1 MKVRYISSPR
11 QDAFLA
17 PSEYRRYTNYIICFN
32 IFFFSVVFF
41 SLSYLFFNKYLGVDF
56 IKQFKLFLNN
66 DYEYMKVNSVLFQFT
81 ILFFFIP
88 SCLISYFLTNQVTK
102 AQNRQV
108 IKAGNIVDDT
118 EEVLTNLSKNFASK
132 SNDQSIAFLRAGELD
147 LNSNKYKPLKKTIYL
162 PKPVLELSTVITGE
176 AGSGKTV
183 YTDRLLKEVIDNGHK
198 AIVHNVKGDEL
209 EKLDG
214 YTDLYLIEPWNK
226 ETGYA
231 IDFLNLV
238 ASDELENENSR
249 IRTFV
254 LAFTEGTSKKDFFE
268 VGAIS
273 VIESFV
279 RSVVRTTKKN
289 GIVKGSLGDIV
300 KKWNSFNIQPVDT
313 SLINSNNL
321 TTLKNE
327 LDKNKDQLDE
337 INKFITQYNTTASIY
352 INSSNAKTSLCVL
365 ASCIEIIIKFET
377 LSSFW
382 GRKEKSKSLNIRKW
396 IADIK
401 DRQVIMLSN
410 SNKYEDIANSYI
422 GAFINLIVPELI
434 DNSYKPTS
442 QIHFILDEFPQLS
455 SINLNTFMKLPDV
468 GRSKNIRTTVIL
480 QRSSQIKE
488 KFQSNNKP
496 ADHKSFMASFQNKI
510 ICRFASDEIEYI
522 KEIIGEQDIIEYTTT
537 TNYTAQGQTFSNK
550 TTEKKQPAY
559 NINELGN
566 ILGPQTNKNNKFI
579 GVRVLFKY
587 SQEKVL
593 PVVIMPPVNFH
604 KKFKPRYTNLSSA
617 GSFNLVTKINTTLEE
632 DKQQEVKTTIQE
644 VVIEENIETTHI
656 EPSTN
661 EVDINNPLEGAIK
674 EVVSHSIDTT
684 GALAIALTASDIIEN
699 LTTESKNNNI
709 TEIDEIRNLLT
720 KKKNNNKELEI

>member
-1 MKVRYISSPR
+1 MKVRYISSPK

-41 SLSYLFFNKYLGVDF
+41 SLTHLFFNKYLGVDF
-56 IKQFKLFLNN
+56 IKQFKLFLNK
-66 DYEYMKVNSVLFQFT
+66 DYEYMKINSVLFQFT

-88 SCLISYFLTNQVTK
+88 SCLISHFLTSKVTK

-118 EEVLTNLSKNFASK
+118 EEVLTNLSKNFSHK

-147 LNSNKYKPLKKTIYL
+147 LNSNKYKPLKETIYL

-254 LAFTEGTSKKDFFE
+254 LAFTESTSKKDFFE
-268 VGAIS
+268 AGAIS
-273 VIESFV
+273 VIDSFV

-300 KKWNSFNIQPVDT
+300 KKWNSFNIKPIDINTIT
-313 SLINSNNL
+313 SDDLSK
-321 TTLKNE
+321 LKAE
-327 LDKNKDQLDE
+327 IKKNQGQLDE
-337 INKFITQYNTTASIY
+337 INKFITEYNPTASIY
-352 INSSNAKTSLCVL
+352 ISSENAKTSLCVL

-396 IADIK
+396 IANKK

-422 GAFINLIVPELI
+422 GAFVNLIVPELI

-455 SINLNTFMKLPDV
+455 SINLDTFMKLPDV

-566 ILGPQTNKNNKFI
+566 ILGPQTNKKNKFI

-593 PVVIMPPVNFH
+593 PVVIMPPVNFPQ
-604 KKFKPRYTNLSSA
+604 KFEPRYKNISSS
-617 GSFNLVTKINTTLEE
+617 GSSNLVNKINSTLEE

-644 VVIEENIETTHI
+644 VVVEENIETTHI
-656 EPSTN
+656 EPLTN

-684 GALAIALTASDIIEN
+684 GALATALTASDIIES
-699 LTTESKNNNI
+699 LTTEGKNNNI
-709 TEIDEIRNLLT
+709 TEIDEIRNLLA
-720 KKKNNNKELEI
+720 KNKNKNKELEI

>member
-1 MKVRYISSPR
+1 MKVRYISSPK

-17 PSEYRRYTNYIICFN
+17 PSEYRRYTNHIIIFN
-32 IFFFSVVFF
+32 IVLFSAVFF
-41 SLSYLFFNKYLGVDF
+41 SLTYLFFNKYLGVDF
-56 IKQFKLFLNN
+56 IKQFKLFLNK
-66 DYEYMKVNSVLFQFT
+66 DYGYMKINSVLFQFT

-88 SCLISYFLTNQVTK
+88 SCLVSYYLTNKLTK
-102 AQNRQV
+102 AANRQV

-118 EEVLTNLSKNFASK
+118 EEVLVNLSNNFSRK

-147 LNSNKYKPLKKTIYL
+147 LNRYPYKPLKKTIYL
-162 PKPVLELSTVITGE
+162 PKSILELSTVITGE

-183 YTDRLLKEVIDNGHK
+183 YTDKLLKEVIDNGHK

-214 YTDLYLIEPWNK
+214 YTSLYLIEPWNK
-226 ETGYA
+226 KAGYA

-254 LAFTEGTSKKDFFE
+254 IAFTESTSKKDFFE
-268 VGAIS
+268 AGAIS
-273 VIESFV
+273 VIDSFV
-279 RSVVRTTKKN
+279 RSVVRTTKEK

-300 KKWNSFNIQPVDT
+300 KQWNSFNIQPVDT
-313 SLINSNNL
+313 NLLKSNNL
-321 TTLKNE
+321 STLKNE
-327 LDKNKDQLDE
+327 LDKNKNQLDE
-337 INKFITQYNTTASIY
+337 INKFITEYNPTASIY
-352 INSSNAKTSLCVL
+352 INSENAKTSLCVL

-382 GRKEKSKSLNIRKW
+382 GNKEKSKSLNIRKW
-396 IADIK
+396 IANK
-401 DRQVIMLSN
+401 KARQVIMLSN
-410 SNKYEDIANSYI
+410 SNKYADIANSYI

-455 SINLNTFMKLPDV
+455 SIDLDTFMKLPDV

-488 KFQSNNKP
+488 KFQSNGKP

-559 NINELGN
+559 NINELSN
-566 ILGPQTNKNNKFI
+566 ILGPQTNKQLKFI

-593 PVVIMPPVNFH
+593 PVVIMPSVEFP
-604 KKFKPRYTNLSSA
+604 KKFDSKYISLS
-617 GSFNLVTKINTTLEE
+617 GSGNSKTINKINSVLTE
-632 DKQQEVKTTIQE
+632 DKQQEIITTNQE
-644 VVIEENIETTHI
+644 VVLQENIETTHI
-656 EPSTN
+656 EPLKAEIDT
-661 EVDINNPLEGAIK
+661 NPLEGAIK
-674 EVVSHSIDTT
+674 EVISHSIDTT

-709 TEIDEIRNLLT
+709 TEIDEIKNLLT
-720 KKKNNNKELEI
+720 KKKNNKELEI

>member
-1 MKVRYISSPR
+1 MKIRYISSPK

-17 PSEYRRYTNYIICFN
+17 PSEFRRYTNHIIVFN
-32 IFFFSVVFF
+32 IVLFSAVFF
-41 SLSYLFFNKYLGVDF
+41 SLTYLFFNKYLGLDF
-56 IKQFKLFLNN
+56 IKQFKLFLNK
-66 DYEYMKVNSVLFQFT
+66 DYEYMKINSVLFQFT

-88 SCLISYFLTNQVTK
+88 SCLVSHFLTNQFTK

-118 EEVLTNLSKNFASK
+118 EEVLTNLSKNFAHK
-132 SNDQSIAFLRAGELD
+132 STDQTIAFLRAGELD
-147 LNSNKYKPLKKTIYL
+147 LNSHKYKPLKKTIYL

-176 AGSGKTV
+176 AGSGKTL
-183 YTDRLLKEVIDNGHK
+183 YTDRLLKEVIDNDHK

-214 YTDLYLIEPWNK
+214 YTSLYLIEPWNK
-226 ETGYA
+226 KAGYA

-254 LAFTEGTSKKDFFE
+254 MAFTEGANKKDFFD
-268 VGAIS
+268 VGSIS
-273 VIESFV
+273 VIDSFV
-279 RSVVRTTKKN
+279 RSVVRTTKEN
-289 GIVKGSLGDIV
+289 GVVKGTLGDIV
-300 KKWNSFNIQPVDT
+300 KQWNSFNIQPVDINTVT
-313 SLINSNNL
+313 SDDLSK
-321 TTLKNE
+321 LKEE
-327 LDKNKDQLDE
+327 LKKNQGQLDE
-337 INKFITQYNTTASIY
+337 INKFITKYNPTASIY
-352 INSSNAKTSLCVL
+352 INSENAKTSLCVL
-365 ASCIEIIIKFET
+365 ASCIEIIRKFET

-382 GRKEKSKSLNIRKW
+382 NKKEKEKSLNIREW
-396 IADIK
+396 IANKK

-410 SNKYEDIANSYI
+410 SNKYSDIANSYI

-455 SINLNTFMKLPDV
+455 SIDLDNFMKLPDV

-510 ICRFASDEIEYI
+510 VCRFASDEVEYI
-522 KEIIGEQDIIEYTTT
+522 KELIGEQDIIEYSTT
-537 TNYTAQGQTFSNK
+537 TNFTAQGQTFSNK

-559 NINELGN
+559 NINELNN
-566 ILGPQTNKNNKFI
+566 ILGPQTDKNLNFI

-587 SQEKVL
+587 SQDKVM
-593 PVVIMPPVNFH
+593 PVVIMPPVKFP
-604 KKFKPRYTNLSSA
+604 KKFKPSFKSSSSA
-617 GSFNLVTKINTTLEE
+617 ASSKPINKINSALE
-632 DKQQEVKTTIQE
+632 DKQQEIITTNQE
-644 VVIEENIETTHI
+644 IVINESIVTTHL
-656 EPSTN
+656 EPSKT
-661 EVDINNPLEGAIK
+661 EIDTNPLEGAIK
-674 EVVSHSIDTT
+674 EVIAHSIDTT
-684 GALAIALTASDIIEN
+684 GALATINLAGDIVEN

-709 TEIDEIRNLLT
+709 TEIDEIRSLLT
-720 KKKNNNKELEI
+720 KNKNKKELEI